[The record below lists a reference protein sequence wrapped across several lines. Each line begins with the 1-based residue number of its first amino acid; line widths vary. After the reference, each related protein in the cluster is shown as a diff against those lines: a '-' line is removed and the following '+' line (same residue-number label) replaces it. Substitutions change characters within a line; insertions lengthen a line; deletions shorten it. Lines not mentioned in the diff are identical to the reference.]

1 VDTPAP
7 LSQSRLW
14 SLQREY
20 YERAASEAFAEIPHQ
35 VVDNPF
41 VAAAFARV
49 VLGFLR
55 DCARGALD
63 LSEPLYIV
71 ELGAGAGRFA
81 HGFIREL
88 GARLEALPL
97 ALPPFVYVMTD
108 LADGTLDDWAA
119 NPALSD
125 ERLDFARF
133 DVAGDGTLALRR
145 RGIVLERLANP
156 LVVIA
161 NYLFDSVPADAF
173 DVGDGTLEECLVSV
187 AGDDVATMEL
197 TYTRRHVAPDHYG
210 DADLD
215 ALLEHY
221 RGNLN
226 DTVVTIPRAAIEC
239 IARLR
244 ALAGDRLLVLSADK
258 AHSTEESLGY
268 RDEPDI
274 SRHGGSFSLM
284 VNFHA
289 LGWYARR
296 HGGEA
301 LDGGDRHE
309 TIDVAA
315 FLFGAPPG
323 GYAETRLAYDEAVE
337 RFSPDDLFIL
347 AEGFERIG
355 EHLSVAELVAV
366 LRLSGWDAFTLLGV
380 ADALREHVAEAD
392 EAVQE
397 DLRHALYEIY
407 DRHYSVPGEG
417 DLPFAIGLLLYEMR
431 DFEDAL
437 EFFEASLEQHGP
449 DEATERNI
457 ELCEAEL
464 DSQR

>member
-1 VDTPAP
+1 VDGPAP
-7 LSQSRLW
+7 LSQSRVW
-14 SLQREY
+14 NLQRDY
-20 YERAASEAFAEIPHQ
+20 YERTASEAFAEIPHQ

-55 DCARGALD
+55 DCARGGLD
-63 LSEPLYIV
+63 PSEPLYVV

-81 HGFIREL
+81 HGFVREL
-88 GARLEALPL
+88 AARTDALPL
-97 ALPPFVYVMTD
+97 ALPPIVYVMTD
-108 LADGTLDDWAA
+108 LGEATLEDWAA
-119 NPALSD
+119 NPALAD

-133 DVAGDGTLALRR
+133 DVTGDGTLALRR
-145 RGIVLERLANP
+145 RGIVLDRLANP
-156 LVVIA
+156 LVVLA
-161 NYLFDSVPADAF
+161 NYLFDSVPVDAF
-173 DVGDGTLEECLVSV
+173 EIGDGTVEECLVSV
-187 AGDDVATMEL
+187 LGDDVATMQL
-197 TYTRRHVAPDHYG
+197 AYARGAVAPDHYG
-210 DADLD
+210 DPDLD

-221 RGNLN
+221 RRNLS

-239 IARLR
+239 LRRLR
-244 ALAGDRLLVLSADK
+244 ALAGDRLLLLAADK
-258 AHSTEESLGY
+258 AHSTEESLAY
-268 RDEPDI
+268 RDEPEL

-296 HGGEA
+296 HGGES

-315 FLFGAPPG
+315 FLFGDPPG
-323 GYAETRLAYDEAVE
+323 GHAETRLAYDEAIE
-337 RFSPDDLFIL
+337 RFSPDDLFRFV
-347 AEGFERIG
+347 EGIERTA
-355 EHLSVAELVAV
+355 EHLTVAEIVAV

-380 ADALREHVAEAD
+380 ADALRDQAAKAD

-397 DLRHALYEIY
+397 DLRFALFETY

-417 DLPFAIGLLLYEMR
+417 DLPFTIGLLLYELG
-431 DFEDAL
+431 DYEDAL

-449 DEATERNI
+449 DEATEQNI
-457 ELCEAEL
+457 ALCEAQL
-464 DSQR
+464 N